1 MTVPIPVG
9 AVVRTVLAIARRFR
23 GNATVLIIGP
33 LLVSSIVFVLFA
45 GLGKDP
51 AIIDSPLIGKPAPPF
66 ALKAVGSGETIDLT
80 ALRGKPVVLNFW
92 ATWCGPCYEEHPTL
106 VANARNLPNV
116 QFVGVVFNDDE
127 SKIMRFLADRG
138 TAYPTLLDANGKTAI
153 AYGVGG
159 VPETYFI
166 NPAGTIVAKFEGPMS
181 TEILQ
186 ANLAKALR

>member
-1 MTVPIPVG
+1 V
-9 AVVRTVLAIARRFR
+9 
-23 GNATVLIIGP
+23 NKTVLIIG
-33 LLVSSIVFVLFA
+33 VVIVAVIVFVLFA

-66 ALKAVGSGETIDLT
+66 ALKAVGSGETIDLES
-80 ALRGKPVVLNFW
+80 LRGKPVILNFW

-116 QFVGVVFNDDE
+116 QFVGVVFNDE
-127 SKIMRFLADRG
+127 ENKIMRFLAERG

-166 NPAGTIVAKFEGPMS
+166 NPAGTIVAKYAGPLS
-181 TEILQ
+181 TEELQ
-186 ANLAKALR
+186 TNLAKALR

>member
-1 MTVPIPVG
+1 V
-9 AVVRTVLAIARRFR
+9 
-23 GNATVLIIGP
+23 NKTVLIIG
-33 LLVSSIVFVLFA
+33 VAVVAVIVFVLFA

-66 ALKAVGSGETIDLT
+66 ALKAVGSGETIDLES
-80 ALRGKPVVLNFW
+80 LRGKPVILNFW

-106 VANARNLPNV
+106 VANARALPNV
-116 QFVGVVFNDDE
+116 QFVGVVFNDE
-127 SKIMRFLADRG
+127 ENKIMRFLAERG

-166 NPAGTIVAKFEGPMS
+166 NPAGTIVAKYAGPLS
-181 TEILQ
+181 TDELQ

>member
-1 MTVPIPVG
+1 M
-9 AVVRTVLAIARRFR
+9 
-23 GNATVLIIGP
+23 NKTVLIIG
-33 LLVSSIVFVLFA
+33 VIIVAVVIFVLFA

-116 QFVGVVFNDDE
+116 QFVGVVFNDEED
-127 SKIMRFLADRG
+127 KIMRFLAQRG
-138 TAYPTLLDANGKTAI
+138 TAYPTLLDTNGKTAI

-166 NPAGTIVAKFEGPMS
+166 NPAGTIVAKYAGPLS
-181 TEILQ
+181 TEELQ

>member
-1 MTVPIPVG
+1 MN
-9 AVVRTVLAIARRFR
+9 R
-23 GNATVLIIGP
+23 TVLIIG
-33 LLVSSIVFVLFA
+33 LIFIAAILVVLFA

-51 AIIDSPLIGKPAPPF
+51 QHIDSPLVGKPAPPF
-66 ALKAVGSGETIDLT
+66 ALKAVGTGETIDLES
-80 ALRGKPVVLNFW
+80 LRGKPVVVNFW
-92 ATWCGPCYEEHPTL
+92 ATWCVPCYEEHPTL
-106 VANARNLPNV
+106 VANARQLPDV
-116 QFVGVVFNDDE
+116 QFVGVVFNDEE

-138 TAYPTLLDANGKTAI
+138 SAYPTLLDANGKTAI

>member
-1 MTVPIPVG
+1 MN
-9 AVVRTVLAIARRFR
+9 RTVLVV
-23 GNATVLIIGP
+23 GLIIVAAI
-33 LLVSSIVFVLFA
+33 LVVLFA

-51 AIIDSPLIGKPAPPF
+51 AHIDSPLVGKPAPPF
-66 ALKAVGSGETIDLT
+66 ALKAVGTGATIDLES
-80 ALRGKPVVLNFW
+80 LRGKPVIVNFW
-92 ATWCGPCYEEHPTL
+92 ATWCVPCYEEHPTL
-106 VANARNLPNV
+106 VANARNLPDV
-116 QFVGVVFNDDE
+116 QFIGVVFNDDE
-127 SKIMRFLADRG
+127 SKIMRFLAERG

-166 NPAGTIVAKFEGPMS
+166 NAAGTIVAKFEGPMS

>member
-1 MTVPIPVG
+1 M
-9 AVVRTVLAIARRFR
+9 
-23 GNATVLIIGP
+23 NKTVLIIG
-33 LLVSSIVFVLFA
+33 VIIVAVVVFVLFA

-66 ALKAVGSGETIDLT
+66 ALKAVGSGETIDLGS
-80 ALRGKPVVLNFW
+80 LRGKPVILNFW

-116 QFVGVVFNDDE
+116 QFVGVVFNDE
-127 SKIMRFLADRG
+127 ENKIMRFLAERG

-166 NPAGTIVAKFEGPMS
+166 NPAGTIVAKFAGPLS
-181 TEILQ
+181 TEELQ
-186 ANLAKALR
+186 ANLEKALR

>member
-1 MTVPIPVG
+1 M
-9 AVVRTVLAIARRFR
+9 
-23 GNATVLIIGP
+23 NKTVLIIG
-33 LLVSSIVFVLFA
+33 VVIVAVIVFVLFA

-66 ALKAVGSGETIDLT
+66 ALKAVGSGETIDLES
-80 ALRGKPVVLNFW
+80 LRGKPVILNFW

-106 VANARNLPNV
+106 VANARALPNV
-116 QFVGVVFNDDE
+116 QFVGVVFNDE
-127 SKIMRFLADRG
+127 ENKIMRFLAERG

-166 NPAGTIVAKFEGPMS
+166 NPAGTIVAKYAGPLS
-181 TEILQ
+181 TEELQ